1 MTLFTQV
8 IPLNQVQRFFALLW
22 KDSWLIIYRMI
33 LCIFEKH
40 KTMLCRETDP
50 TSLQLLLKNSFA
62 MRASRQLLDHNDLKA
77 NESFWAKLLLTL
89 EIGSRIEHGIG
100 ESDEA
105 GGQVNSIVSFEHITE
120 DHVALLK
127 KKHRIY

>member
-1 MTLFTQV
+1 
-8 IPLNQVQRFFALLW
+8 
-22 KDSWLIIYRMI
+22 
-33 LCIFEKH
+33 
-40 KTMLCRETDP
+40 
-50 TSLQLLLKNSFA
+50 

-120 DHVALLK
+120 EHVAVLK